1 MEIETFEIEEKV
13 GGTTPELEAEAI
25 GMIEKLGLKG
35 QQKLVTPTPDGERER
50 IQYPVM
56 TQLEVAVYE
65 AIFPE
70 KTLVED
76 YEAGIIPVRIM
87 QVIAHAR
94 EQFDKVYIW
103 HKKVSDPDPILV
115 ALKKDTKESWI
126 IRCFLLARW
135 GDALM
140 QFGELEKE
148 ARVLLEREYRAK
160 FEKSISVAKIKLDSL
175 SSVVEE
181 HLKGNST
188 HSYDF

>member
-1 MEIETFEIEEKV
+1 MEIETYEIEEQV

-25 GMIEKLGLKG
+25 GMIEQLGLKG
-35 QQKLVTPTPDGERER
+35 QQKLITPAPDGGKER

-56 TQLEVAVYE
+56 TKIEVAVYE
-65 AIFPE
+65 ALFPQ
-70 KTLVED
+70 KTQVQD

-94 EQFDKVYIW
+94 EQFDDVYIW
-103 HKKVSDPDPILV
+103 HKKVHDPDPILV
-115 ALKKDTKESWI
+115 ATSKDPKEKWI
-126 IRCFLLARW
+126 IRSFLLARW

-148 ARVLLEREYRAK
+148 ARALLERTYRAK
-160 FEKSISVAKIKLDSL
+160 FEKSISTAKIKLDSL